1 MEKNSCVSG
10 CLGYNVRSERFPASE
25 SQDETSLLFNEHR
38 ILGERKALH
47 LPGRYRCQR
56 VPSGDSLTPTDTSWK
71 PPCPSLMTYNASSVH
86 WPYTYVLFPP
96 LLATRVKRSLRWI
109 ENSSGNRSP
118 STLITQ
124 LPLLLK
130 FREAHMSAEF
140 CARWESFHQF
150 SRPFHSSSVKIY
162 NEIREIIRS
171 I

>member
-1 MEKNSCVSG
+1 MEKNGCVSG
-10 CLGYNVRSERFPASE
+10 YLGYKKQEARGFHR
-25 SQDETSLLFNEHR
+25 QSLKTKHLSCLTNIEHR

-56 VPSGDSLTPTDTSWK
+56 APSGDSLTPTDTSWK

-86 WPYTYVLFPP
+86 WPYTYVLSPP

-140 CARWESFHQF
+140 CARPTMGKF
-150 SRPFHSSSVKIY
+150 SPVLTTVPFFF
-162 NEIREIIRS
+162 RENL
-171 I
+171 